1 MRVTVRIGCGGINCA
16 PLSLMN
22 QGLSFIP
29 RLTLIAAVVSLSPVT
44 PTALHA
50 QVGLPVAPTSQK
62 IVKDVQIVFKGG
74 AKLDENRV
82 RSQMATREG
91 QPFSDEAI
99 ERDIRALYAT
109 GAIENLDIRAV
120 DVAGGVR
127 VIVEISGRGG
137 ISELNFVGNTAF
149 DDSRL
154 GKEIEINVGDPV
166 DDIKLTAAQQR
177 ILEMYEKK
185 GFSEV
190 TITYDVTPSVREG
203 FSTVTFKIDEGARG
217 VINDIRFEGNTAIS
231 SRKLRSNLKSKE
243 HHFWNLWGKA
253 GKLQNDALQED
264 IKIVEQAFQDEG
276 YVYAKVVEV
285 RREPVSAKK
294 LDLVFVI
301 QEGGKYDVSGVSI
314 SGNTIF
320 QNDVLMAGIQTEPG
334 FPYVAS
340 FIDADQKRIQD
351 YYGSRGYA
359 DTRVET
365 SLIETGPGQIKVAFN
380 ILEGPKS
387 FINKVNI
394 SGNSATEDRVIRREL
409 PFAPGEELNTVK
421 IAAGKSRL
429 EGLGY
434 FGSVDV
440 RNNPSGAEGYKD
452 VDITVTEQSTGTVNF
467 GAGFTSIDSL
477 TGFLTVTQT
486 NFDISDWKDFR
497 GAGQRFNASIRGG
510 ALTRNVS
517 VSWTEPWFMGRELE
531 LTVQA
536 FYQSQFF
543 LSDKYDQTNLGASVG
558 LRKKTGEHSYLQGTL
573 TLQQVEID
581 NINPAATALIRSEA
595 GTYVQSKIDVA
606 WVHDTRDNLFLTRRG
621 HKFEVGLMASAMDV
635 EAYGINFGGQQY
647 FNLVGDSILFLEGS
661 FKHLENYG
669 GARVPIFERLFLG
682 GPNNLR
688 GFGFRQAGPRE
699 TTGEPLGGLTSVNAT
714 AEYTVPVNI
723 IGAHADKAPRFA
735 VFGDIGSISGAVGSF
750 VGNGDIYSD
759 IGIGVRFIV
768 PMLGPAPI
776 RLDYAVPM
784 DRDQFSGSNGGRWQ
798 FNMGYRF

>member
-1 MRVTVRIGCGGINCA
+1 
-16 PLSLMN
+16 MN
-22 QGLSFIP
+22 QGFSFIP
-29 RLTLIAAVVSLSPVT
+29 RLSFVAAVVSLLAVTAAPVN
-44 PTALHA
+44 A
-50 QVGLPVAPTSQK
+50 QIGLPVAPTAK
-62 IVKDVQIVFKGG
+62 RIVQDVQVIFKGG
-74 AKLDENRV
+74 AKLDENRI

-91 QPFSDEAI
+91 QPFSDESI

-120 DVAGGVR
+120 DVPGGVR

-137 ISELNFVGNTAF
+137 ISEIEFAGNTAI
-149 DDSRL
+149 DRDRL
-154 GKEIEINVGDPV
+154 GKEIEVNVGDPV
-166 DDIKLTAAQQR
+166 DDIRLTEAQQR
-177 ILEMYEKK
+177 IVEMYEKK
-185 GFSEV
+185 GFSDV
-190 TITYDVTPSVREG
+190 VITYDVTPSAREG

-217 VINDIRFEGNTAIS
+217 IINDIRFEGNTAIS
-231 SRKLRSNLKSKE
+231 SRKLRAKLKSEE

-253 GKLQNDALQED
+253 GKLKNEDLSDD
-264 IKIVEQAFQDEG
+264 IKAVEKVYHDEG
-276 YVYAKVVEV
+276 YVYAKVLEV

-294 LDLVFVI
+294 LNLVYVI
-301 QEGGKYDVSGVSI
+301 QEGGKYDVSGVSLN
-314 SGNTIF
+314 GNTIF
-320 QNDVLMAGIQTEPG
+320 QEDVLMAGVQTESG

-340 FIDADQKRIQD
+340 FVEADQKRIQD

-359 DTRVET
+359 DARVET
-365 SLIETGPGQIKVAFN
+365 SLVETGPGQIKVAYN
-380 ILEGPKS
+380 ITEGTKS
-387 FINKVNI
+387 YINKVNI

-409 PFAPGEELNTVK
+409 PFAPGEDLNTVK
-421 IAAGKSRL
+421 VAAGKSRL

-440 RNNPSGAEGYKD
+440 RNNPSGAEGFKD

-497 GAGQRFNASIRGG
+497 GAGQRFNANIRGG

-517 VSWTEPWFMGRELE
+517 VSWTEPWFLGRELE
-531 LTVQA
+531 LTIQA

-543 LSDKYDQTNLGASVG
+543 LSDKYDQTNLGSSVS
-558 LRKKTGEHSYLQGTL
+558 LRKKTGEHSYVQGTF
-573 TLQQVEID
+573 TLQQVQID
-581 NINPAATALIRSEA
+581 NINPAASALIASEA
-595 GTYVQSKIDVA
+595 GSFVQSKIDVA

-621 HKFEVGLMASAMDV
+621 HKLEVGLMASALDV
-635 EAYGINFGGQQY
+635 ETVGFNLGGQQY
-647 FNLVGDSILFLEGS
+647 FNLIGDSILSFEGS
-661 FKHLENYG
+661 FKHMENYG
-669 GARVPIFERLFLG
+669 SSRVPIFDRIFLG

-699 TTGEPLGGLTSVNAT
+699 ASGEPLGGLTSINAT
-714 AEYTVPVNI
+714 AEYTFPVNI
-723 IGAHADKAPRFA
+723 TGSHPDKAPRLA
-735 VFGDIGSISGAVGSF
+735 VFGDIGSISGATGAF

-776 RLDYAVPM
+776 RLDFAVPM
-784 DRDQFSGSNGGRWQ
+784 DRDQFSGSDGGRWQ
-798 FNMGYRF
+798 FNMGYKF